1 MQVVAKIQY
10 LCKSPQDDA
19 LAELKKLPMK
29 NAVAKGIFYIAAGR
43 SYQSQNMKTAKARA
57 LILAYVKLQAVRTW
71 AAGGCPFDGRPAAL
85 AVAAAPGPGA
95 AAPGLGAAAPGPG
108 QKIPFVYKTAADA
121 DVDVDA
127 DVDEAVDA
135 IVDVDEAVDAVDVDE
150 AVDAVVAAPPVT
162 KKRKRDPY
170 DAETMQRHS
179 EALSIWPVKYDRKC
193 KRPRRSLR
201 LQLTSQ
207 WQHAIVK

>member
-1 MQVVAKIQY
+1 VQVVAKIQY

-19 LAELKKLPMK
+19 LVELKKLPMQK
-29 NAVAKGIFYIAAGR
+29 AVAKGIFYIAAGR
-43 SYQSQNMKTAKARA
+43 SYQSKLMNTAKARA

-121 DVDVDA
+121 DVDVDV

-135 IVDVDEAVDAVDVDE
+135 IADVDE
-150 AVDAVVAAPPVT
+150 AVDAVVAALPVT